1 MDIRRLLRP
10 MCPLAKRQ
18 SFSRTNTVGSNGC
31 SRPRKIITHTRLL
44 HMDQNRHQQARNGSK
59 SSSSY
64 CRDYRI
70 SHHGADRSKTSSWQ
84 DRLFNPDQY
93 RILKPPFMKWRYR
106 QNPMPSPAME
116 ESRMYTTARS
126 TSSKRRLPSSQHPPQ
141 SPLPKSPASSIA
153 SGTETASRSTKAPNH
168 TSLMAPSIPSP
179 PSSSEA
185 LAQASS
191 TPKPRRKPPG
201 WKRRSLA
208 GMHRFRQER
217 HLKLKERSTPQPP
230 SQLPNANRDSRISNR
245 RKLLLRRNT
254 RRAQRRKWESLSQV
268 VLGADGPARRYLHV
282 HYHHEGLHSRRTRF
296 LGLQHFLRHTRMF
309 SPRGHQAFRRE
320 MESKQKK
327 KLMKSMKAKYSWW
340 QPLVRTQRKLLMR
353 LGEIQDLEGD
363 TGRRAIRLA
372 KPLLKSKGKGA
383 KLPDGTLLYKICNKE
398 FECFWES
405 HQSSLGIASLEALP
419 SSWRFSTEDFN
430 TILEHCEKLKDWG
443 NGVKIAQLLLKRY
456 QLHGFNFRSSELAAP
471 NTRTIH
477 LLIHCG
483 RTDRAKAMF
492 NYLHRHYPY
501 PIPIDV
507 YTSFLGL
514 LSATPGQI
522 GRIEGMI
529 DHLEAHGPPPTVVVY
544 NTLLRANA
552 FQIGLSHGKEFL
564 KKMSK
569 LGYTPDQQSFRI
581 LIDASL
587 AKLDLAKAHYW
598 LAEYGRQGFEIQP
611 KMLDPFMQTCIE
623 RMMRCKKLSE
633 SVPAEVDDKTQS
645 QEWMHKALHL
655 LEFMSAQ
662 KIEPTATTFELLIKG
677 FLWQGN
683 LLEAKKILTI
693 MRGRPH
699 LYIPSPRIW
708 TLFFEHHLA
717 ADDHSSA
724 WRTLS
729 EMQKALRT
737 HANPNAKVPAGLYHQ
752 LYRHLLAHGK
762 LSLAEKTLYELMIR
776 RGRAQPTT
784 KEVVDLIW
792 ARSKHPKDAERIYE
806 LLYSQTLETRW
817 RGSKAVRLNRI
828 VVQGPIQMGNVGVMH
843 AKSTS
848 QDITLRDDVWKTWV
862 SMTHY
867 FSDPQN
873 SQELTNEI
881 QKGSKW
887 VEKQRSV
894 LAIAFEQVAKALG
907 KLYTDKSTDQ
917 KANESWDMGQIR
929 RIIRM
934 GLRPTTYGV
943 SHPVPVPVSGNH
955 STTMQH
961 IRFSGKNQLL
971 IQRLFAGQDFLQP
984 LLSRR
989 DMDDISNE
997 SSTVNVDVGEKLKS
1011 CFTWTL
1017 ENEIP
1022 IRIEGINNYLE
1033 SLLSHQDFENAKK
1046 IAESMFLGDESN
1058 GTSSLSFG
1066 PNILNDHKALLPGG
1080 YELYEQVLYKGGS
1093 ELAEDWT
1100 SFLEG
1105 RRRKQQQRQPD
1116 EPHLTNNPLD
1126 DSAPSPSP
1134 KTDA

>member
-1 MDIRRLLRP
+1 
-10 MCPLAKRQ
+10 
-18 SFSRTNTVGSNGC
+18 
-31 SRPRKIITHTRLL
+31 
-44 HMDQNRHQQARNGSK
+44 
-59 SSSSY
+59 
-64 CRDYRI
+64 
-70 SHHGADRSKTSSWQ
+70 
-84 DRLFNPDQY
+84 
-93 RILKPPFMKWRYR
+93 
-106 QNPMPSPAME
+106 ME
-116 ESRMYTTARS
+116 
-126 TSSKRRLPSSQHPPQ
+126 L
-141 SPLPKSPASSIA
+141 
-153 SGTETASRSTKAPNH
+153 
-168 TSLMAPSIPSP
+168 
-179 PSSSEA
+179 
-185 LAQASS
+185 
-191 TPKPRRKPPG
+191 
-201 WKRRSLA
+201 
-208 GMHRFRQER
+208 
-217 HLKLKERSTPQPP
+217 
-230 SQLPNANRDSRISNR
+230 
-245 RKLLLRRNT
+245 
-254 RRAQRRKWESLSQV
+254 
-268 VLGADGPARRYLHV
+268 
-282 HYHHEGLHSRRTRF
+282 
-296 LGLQHFLRHTRMF
+296 
-309 SPRGHQAFRRE
+309 
-320 MESKQKK
+320 KQKK
-327 KLMKSMKAKYSWW
+327 KLMKSMNAKYSWW

-353 LGEIQDLEGD
+353 LSAIQDLEGD
-363 TGRRAIRLA
+363 TGRRTIRLA

-383 KLPDGTLLYKICNKE
+383 KLPDGTLLYKLCNRE
-398 FECFWES
+398 FEYFSES
-405 HQSSLGIASLEALP
+405 HRSSLGIASLEALP
-419 SSWRFSTEDFN
+419 SSWRFSTEDYN
-430 TILEHCEKLKDWG
+430 TILEHCEELEDWG
-443 NGVKIAQLLLKRY
+443 NGVRIAQLLLKRY
-456 QLHGFNFRSSELAAP
+456 QLPGFNFLSPELAAP

-477 LLIHCG
+477 LLSSMFVKCG
-483 RTDRAKAMF
+483 RPDRAKVMF

-529 DHLEAHGPPPTVVVY
+529 EHLEAHGPPPTVIVY

-552 FQIGLSHGKEFL
+552 FQISLSHGKEFL
-564 KKMSK
+564 KKMLK

-598 LAEYGRQGFEIQP
+598 LTEYGRQGFEIQP

-623 RMMRCKKLSE
+623 QMMRCKTLSE
-633 SVPAEVDDKTQS
+633 SVPAEVDDKAQS

-662 KIEPTATTFELLIKG
+662 KLEPTATTFELLIKG
-677 FLWQGN
+677 FLWQSN
-683 LLEAKKILTI
+683 LLEAKKVLTI

-708 TLFFEHHLA
+708 TLFFEYHLA

-737 HANPNAKVPAGLYHQ
+737 HANPNAKVPARLYHQ
-752 LYRHLLAHGK
+752 LYRHLLARGK

-792 ARSKHPKDAERIYE
+792 ARSKHPMDAERIYE

-817 RGSKAVRLNRI
+817 RGSKTVRLNRI

-867 FSDPQN
+867 FSDQQN
-873 SQELTNEI
+873 SQELTSGI

-887 VEKQRSV
+887 IEKQRSV
-894 LAIAFEQVAKALG
+894 LAIAFEQVAKSLG
-907 KLYTDKSTDQ
+907 KLYTVDQDKSTEQ
-917 KANESWDMGQIR
+917 KTSRVDESWDIGRIR
-929 RIIRM
+929 RVISGSSGM
-934 GLRPTTYGV
+934 GLKPTTYGV
-943 SHPVPVPVSGNH
+943 SHPVPAPVSGNH

-971 IQRLFAGQDFLQP
+971 IQRLFTGQDFLQP

-997 SSTVNVDVGEKLKS
+997 SSTVNVDVGGNERLEKLKS
-1011 CFTWTL
+1011 CFTWTR

-1033 SLLSHQDFENAKK
+1033 SLLSHQDFETAKK
-1046 IAESMFLGDESN
+1046 IAESMILGDRLPKESN
-1058 GTSSLSFG
+1058 GTSSLSFE
-1066 PNILNDHKALLPGG
+1066 PNVNTIKILNDHKALLPEGH
-1080 YELYEQVLYKGGS
+1080 ELYEQVLRKGGS

-1105 RRRKQQQRQPD
+1105 RHRKQQQRSRSQPD
-1116 EPHLTNNPLD
+1116 ELHLTNNPLD
-1126 DSAPSPSP
+1126 DSP
-1134 KTDA
+1134 KTNA